1 MARAGVARAGASRF
15 ASSREEDGTVAE
27 ARDGGAGDGAG
38 VGLPDDAGAT
48 LLDGV
53 PAAAFFCGFT
63 GLNFEVDLAGKSAS
77 EQAIPCDRQHG
88 ADSPRRDDIV
98 QCCVDAVT

>member
-77 EQAIPCDRQHG
+77 EQAIYNTLRQT
-88 ADSPRRDDIV
+88 AWSRLTQARRHCSV
-98 QCCVDAVT
+98 LC